1 MKNIKYQSSILAG
14 IYYLLT
20 IILIILEYTFI
31 SIQKNEIVQQCQGSF
46 QEALKKEKETFII
59 RKKFFY
65 DVQKSSDNISADEK
79 SNWCDQFF
87 LLSEDPNRHRLDSIS
102 RQKLVENNLPI
113 TGFITCTIGETYTI
127 PTHTELIKKEVYR
140 KNKDKNQDIIL
151 KVYIDLPM
159 IMLINRPY
167 TYILLAVWLICT
179 TGVAI
184 YFRRVKS
191 YQRNIILRTHI
202 QTLSDNPHNNT
213 LQPTGKEISKGYYWD
228 IQHVCLQHEGKKI
241 KLKGLNLKYFQ
252 AFINDQDFL
261 LLYKQLAA
269 FHHLNE
275 KTELHIVK
283 SRAYQVIS
291 QLKVTL
297 KEVDIDIISIRDIG
311 YQLLFNANQ
320 TKNNTSSLPKETKLK
335 A

>member
-1 MKNIKYQSSILAG
+1 
-14 IYYLLT
+14 
-20 IILIILEYTFI
+20 
-31 SIQKNEIVQQCQGSF
+31 
-46 QEALKKEKETFII
+46 
-59 RKKFFY
+59 
-65 DVQKSSDNISADEK
+65 
-79 SNWCDQFF
+79 
-87 LLSEDPNRHRLDSIS
+87 
-102 RQKLVENNLPI
+102 
-113 TGFITCTIGETYTI
+113 
-127 PTHTELIKKEVYR
+127 
-140 KNKDKNQDIIL
+140 
-151 KVYIDLPM
+151 
-159 IMLINRPY
+159 MLINRPY

-191 YQRNIILRTHI
+191 YQRNSILRTHI

-213 LQPTGKEISKGYYWD
+213 LQPAGKEISKGYYWD

>member
-1 MKNIKYQSSILAG
+1 
-14 IYYLLT
+14 
-20 IILIILEYTFI
+20 
-31 SIQKNEIVQQCQGSF
+31 
-46 QEALKKEKETFII
+46 
-59 RKKFFY
+59 
-65 DVQKSSDNISADEK
+65 
-79 SNWCDQFF
+79 
-87 LLSEDPNRHRLDSIS
+87 
-102 RQKLVENNLPI
+102 
-113 TGFITCTIGETYTI
+113 
-127 PTHTELIKKEVYR
+127 
-140 KNKDKNQDIIL
+140 
-151 KVYIDLPM
+151 
-159 IMLINRPY
+159 MLINRPY

-275 KTELHIVK
+275 KNGTAYCKIPGISGNQPTESHTQ
-283 SRAYQVIS
+283 RGRY
-291 QLKVTL
+291 
-297 KEVDIDIISIRDIG
+297 
-311 YQLLFNANQ
+311 
-320 TKNNTSSLPKETKLK
+320 
-335 A
+335 

>member
-87 LLSEDPNRHRLDSIS
+87 LLSEDPNRHRLDSIF

-241 KLKGLNLKYFQ
+241 KLKGLNLKY
-252 AFINDQDFL
+252 L
-261 LLYKQLAA
+261 
-269 FHHLNE
+269 E
-275 KTELHIVK
+275 
-283 SRAYQVIS
+283 
-291 QLKVTL
+291 
-297 KEVDIDIISIRDIG
+297 
-311 YQLLFNANQ
+311 FN
-320 TKNNTSSLPKETKLK
+320 L
-335 A
+335 